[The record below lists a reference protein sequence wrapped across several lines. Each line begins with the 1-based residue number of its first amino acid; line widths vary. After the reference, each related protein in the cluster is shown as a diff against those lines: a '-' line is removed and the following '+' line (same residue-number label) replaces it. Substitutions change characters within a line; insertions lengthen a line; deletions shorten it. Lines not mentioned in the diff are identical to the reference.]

1 MNTIAKLILQVPL
14 LIIRIYQRVISP
26 LLPNRCRFTPSCS
39 EYTRQAI
46 ERYGFKG
53 LWLGLRRIMH
63 CHPWHPGGF
72 DPVP

>member
-1 MNTIAKLILQVPL
+1 MNAIAKLILQVPL